1 MIAEK
6 RNSKKE
12 IELFFR
18 DRQKIKE
25 RKSKDKRQKVPK
37 DITWNI
43 GHYLIIRFTNKNN
56 FNKLLII
63 ILEIFISK
71 TLRSLIDN
79 VQINLSH

>member
-25 RKSKDKRQKVPK
+25 KKSKDKRQKVPK
-37 DITWNI
+37 DITWNL
-43 GHYLIIRFTNKNN
+43 GHYLIIRFTNKNS
-56 FNKLLII
+56 FNKLR
-63 ILEIFISK
+63 EIQATK
-71 TLRSLIDN
+71 LK
-79 VQINLSH
+79 VLSPIK